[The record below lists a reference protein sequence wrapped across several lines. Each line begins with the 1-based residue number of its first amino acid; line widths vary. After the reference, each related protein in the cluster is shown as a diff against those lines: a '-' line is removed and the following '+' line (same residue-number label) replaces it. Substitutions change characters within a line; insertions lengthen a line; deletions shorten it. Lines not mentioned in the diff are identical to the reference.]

1 MRKLFTGLLL
11 LAAAFSFAQE
21 DPHAQLTDALAKRR
35 LGVTIQIPDGYV
47 FTRPLVIPPGTRGF
61 SLAIKGRLVKASDN
75 FAAIEVGDTRHH
87 WQFPFQAL
95 PVALEGQATLP
106 LPDGWWFIYDDAQ
119 VVHATVPSSRVSYRC
134 ELVKVT
140 SGALD
145 QPLGRTYDLSVKAAR
160 VDVCERVSVSGLQT
174 TGMALQI
181 AYGVDCRVRDSGVS
195 SFGGFAFRSVRSRR
209 TVFENVRVQGATA
222 LGPGAGYGINVM
234 WDRGTVIQGS
244 YADTSRH
251 GFIFHSGSMDCT
263 VEDSEGNSLVGADF
277 DTHGMDERRIT
288 FRRVRGQSAIG
299 IGNAAWHLGGTG
311 HLIEDCDVTG
321 LYFGPGVEA
330 TVRRTKVRARDFYAI
345 KLERPQEVRFEYLTY
360 TGPGRTIHTAHYTHS
375 GRATFYRCSFT
386 STDEP
391 HTSSLGLSGEW
402 RFLDSEFKVLSGKP
416 SLLFADVLNPQKP
429 EPFKDFRLLLVGTPA
444 TIRPVPGWT
453 AEVR

>member
-119 VVHATVPSSRVSYRC
+119 VVHATVPSSRVSYRG

-209 TVFENVRVQGATA
+209 TVFENVRVQQRDVGPRDRHPGQLRRHFPAWLHLPFGLDGLHRRGQRGQFPGGGGLRHARDGRAEDHLPQGARPVGHRDRQRGMAPRRNRTPHRRLRRDRPLLWA
-222 LGPGAGYGINVM
+222 GSRGDGSQDEGSGAGLLR
-234 WDRGTVIQGS
+234 DQ
-244 YADTSRH
+244 
-251 GFIFHSGSMDCT
+251 
-263 VEDSEGNSLVGADF
+263 VGAAA
-277 DTHGMDERRIT
+277 
-288 FRRVRGQSAIG
+288 RGQ
-299 IGNAAWHLGGTG
+299 
-311 HLIEDCDVTG
+311 V
-321 LYFGPGVEA
+321 
-330 TVRRTKVRARDFYAI
+330 
-345 KLERPQEVRFEYLTY
+345 
-360 TGPGRTIHTAHYTHS
+360 
-375 GRATFYRCSFT
+375 
-386 STDEP
+386 
-391 HTSSLGLSGEW
+391 
-402 RFLDSEFKVLSGKP
+402 
-416 SLLFADVLNPQKP
+416 
-429 EPFKDFRLLLVGTPA
+429 
-444 TIRPVPGWT
+444 
-453 AEVR
+453 